1 MHVSTNMAG
10 MTMAFPNVCLT
21 PAPPAPNP
29 VPIPYPSIGQCA
41 TAMAPTCALRV
52 KILNKNVLTVKT
64 KVMKTQGDEPG
75 VGGGVTSG
83 MFGGPCARTQSSMK
97 LNVEGSPV
105 VRNLD
110 VIGSN
115 GASPN
120 APVGNQLVPSQTV
133 VICLG

>member
-1 MHVSTNMAG
+1 MHVSTTMSG

-41 TAMAPTCALRV
+41 TAQAATCSMKV
-52 KILNKNVLTVKT
+52 KILNKPVMTVKS
-64 KVMKTQGDEPG
+64 KVMKTNGDEAG
-75 VGGGVTSG
+75 VNGGVTSG
-83 MFGGPCARTQSSMK
+83 MFGGPCGRTQSSMK
-97 LNVEGSPV
+97 LSVEGAPA

-110 VIGSN
+110 LIGSN

-120 APVGNQLVPSQTV
+120 APVGNQLVPSQV
-133 VICLG
+133 KVICLT